1 MITGTRLVGCLV
13 GLALAVLA
21 WSDANAA
28 AERVPLRSDFRVG
41 TIVVQT
47 SARRLYLITGRGE
60 ALRYT
65 VAVGRRGKQWQG
77 RATVASKRIRPAWSP
92 PAEIKRDNPRLPDVI
107 PGGAP
112 NNPMGAAALVLS
124 VGQYAIHGTNNP
136 RSIGRFASYGCIRMH
151 NADIMDLYARV
162 RVGTQVVVLP

>member
-1 MITGTRLVGCLV
+1 MIAGSRWIGLLV
-13 GLALAVLA
+13 GLVLSFA
-21 WSDANAA
+21 AASEAGAA
-28 AERVPLRSDFRVG
+28 AERVPLRSDYRVG

-47 SARRLYLITGRGE
+47 SARRLYLITGAGQ
-60 ALRYT
+60 AIRYP
-65 VAVGRRGKQWQG
+65 VAVGKRGKQWRG

-92 PAEIKRDNPRLPDVI
+92 PAEIRRDNPRLPDVI

-162 RVGTQVVVLP
+162 RVGTEVVVLP